1 MTEEQVVPESPRVP
15 LRWWPLGAAAAMTLT
30 VLVCLVTSWDPTW
43 NSHPAYWISLVLA
56 AVGALGMGV
65 WAWRTSPGPVRPRRR
80 TWLSRA
86 ALVVVTVIPAGS
98 LFWLRPLGADAVALD
113 ALADGHG
120 VEVQSTP
127 FVVRMDPD
135 LPKGTG
141 LVFYP
146 GAKVDPRA
154 YARILRPVAEA
165 GYTVVIIKFPFNL
178 AVLSSD
184 AAEVVVGDAGDDI
197 HRWVVG
203 GHSLGG
209 VMAATYASTDREE
222 LSGLLLYAAYP
233 SKSLADRTALDVL
246 SVYGTNDGL
255 ATVADIDKS
264 KADLPPDTRFV
275 PIVGGI
281 HAYFG
286 DYGPQSG
293 DGTATIT
300 REDAQAQIA
309 AATIAQMDR
318 VDAAG

>member
-1 MTEEQVVPESPRVP
+1 LRV
-15 LRWWPLGAAAAMTLT
+15 A
-30 VLVCLVTSWDPTW
+30 
-43 NSHPAYWISLVLA
+43 LVLA
-56 AVGALGMGV
+56 
-65 WAWRTSPGPVRPRRR
+65 
-80 TWLSRA
+80 
-86 ALVVVTVIPAGS
+86 TVIPAAA
-98 LFWLRPLGADAVALD
+98 LLWLRPLGADEMALN

-120 VEVQSTP
+120 VDVRSTP
-127 FVVRMDPD
+127 LVVRMDPD
-135 LPKGTG
+135 QPKGTG

-165 GYTVVIIKFPFNL
+165 GYTVVIIKLPFNL
-178 AVLSSD
+178 AVLSPD
-184 AAEVVVGDAGDDI
+184 AASVVVGDTGDDI
-197 HRWVVG
+197 NRWVVG

-209 VMAATYASTDREE
+209 VMAATFASSDHDE

-233 SKSLADRTALDVL
+233 SQSIADRIALDVL

-255 ATVADIDKS
+255 ATVADIDAS